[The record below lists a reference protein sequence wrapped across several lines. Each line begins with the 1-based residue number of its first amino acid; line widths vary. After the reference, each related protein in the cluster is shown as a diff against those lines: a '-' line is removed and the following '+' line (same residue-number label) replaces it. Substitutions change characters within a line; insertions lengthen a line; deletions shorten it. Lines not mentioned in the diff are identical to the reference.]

1 MVLHCPMDL
10 RSLGLPVFVAAL
22 MGASALAAGAVAPR
36 SSADEPGPGP
46 APPAQPERMVST
58 NLPTDEILLALVSP
72 ARIEAVSYF
81 ADHAAISN
89 VRREARSVPHRVRG
103 AAEPILALQPDL
115 VFAFPFG
122 QGDTETLLRQAGVP
136 VVHVPGADRLE
147 DIRTNVRR
155 IGDLVGEPERA
166 EALVDGMNRTLA
178 AVRSRVRGAPRP
190 RALLWHVTGT
200 TAGADTLFDDL
211 VRVAGGANA
220 AAEAGIAGLATLPL
234 ERVLAIDPDVVFVL
248 DFRAD
253 GRAREVAAA
262 EGIARD
268 SRWQAVRAVRNG
280 RLHVL
285 PAHHAYA
292 SSHHAAKAAV
302 DMARLLHP
310 GRFTGGK
317 AGP

>member
-1 MVLHCPMDL
+1 MDL
-10 RSLGLPVFVAAL
+10 RSLGLPLFVAAL

-36 SSADEPGPGP
+36 SSAEAPGSGP
-46 APPAQPERMVST
+46 APPAHPERMVST

-72 ARIEAVSYF
+72 ARIAAVSHF
-81 ADHAAISN
+81 ADHPAISN
-89 VRREARSVPHRVRG
+89 VRREARAVPHRVRG
-103 AAEPILALQPDL
+103 EAEPILALRPDL

-122 QGDTETLLRQAGVP
+122 QGDTETLLRQASVP

-155 IGDLVGEPERA
+155 IGDIVGAPERA
-166 EALVDGMNRTLA
+166 EALLDDMDGTLA
-178 AVRSRVRGAPRP
+178 AVRARVRGARRP
-190 RALLWHVTGT
+190 RVLLWHVTGS
-200 TAGADTLFDDL
+200 TAGSDTLFDDL
-211 VRVAGGANA
+211 VQAAGGRNA
-220 AAEAGIAGLATLPL
+220 AAEAGIVGLATLPL

-248 DFRAD
+248 DFRDD

-268 SRWQAVRAVRNG
+268 SRWQAVRAVRNE

-285 PAHHAYA
+285 AANHAYA
-292 SSHHAAKAAV
+292 SSHHAAKAAI
-302 DMARLLHP
+302 DMARRLHP

-317 AGP
+317 AKP